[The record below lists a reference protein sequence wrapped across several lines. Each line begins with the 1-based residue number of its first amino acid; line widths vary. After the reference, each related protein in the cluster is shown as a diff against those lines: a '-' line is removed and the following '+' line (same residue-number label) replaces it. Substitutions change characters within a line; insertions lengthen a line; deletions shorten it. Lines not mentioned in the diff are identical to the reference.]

1 MGQVSIS
8 INERSYSIACGDGEE
23 AHLKELAAHINT
35 HVSELVSTVGQ
46 VGEMRLLLMASLM
59 VADELSDSKAKIK
72 ILEGD
77 IEQLTQ
83 TRIAALERSREAE
96 DMLGDAL
103 DTAARRIEDI
113 ARRIE
118 AA

>member
-1 MGQVSIS
+1 MGQVTVQ
-8 INERSYSIACGDGEE
+8 INDRTYTVACGDGEE
-23 AHLKELAAHINT
+23 AHLKELAAYINR
-35 HVSELVSTVGQ
+35 HVTDLAREVGQ
-46 VGEMRLLLMASLM
+46 VGETRLLLMASLL
-59 VADELSDSKAKIK
+59 VSDELSDARAKIRV
-72 ILEGD
+72 LEAD

-83 TRIAALERSREAE
+83 ARIAALERSREAE
-96 DMLGDAL
+96 DLLGDML

>member
-1 MGQVSIS
+1 MGQVTVQ
-8 INERSYSIACGDGEE
+8 INDRAYTVACGDGEE
-23 AHLKELAAHINT
+23 AHLRDLAAHIGQ
-35 HVSELVSTVGQ
+35 HVSDLASEVGQ
-46 VGEMRLLLMASLM
+46 VGETRLLLMASLLIS
-59 VADELSDSKAKIK
+59 DELFDAKARIAV
-72 ILEGD
+72 LEAD

-96 DMLGDAL
+96 DLLGDML

>member
-1 MGQVSIS
+1 MGQVTVN
-8 INERSYSIACGDGEE
+8 INDRSYVIACGDGEE
-23 AHLKELAAHINT
+23 AHLKDLAAHINLRVT
-35 HVSELVSTVGQ
+35 DLSREVGQ
-46 VGEMRLLLMASLM
+46 IGEARLMLMASLL
-59 VADELSDSKAKIK
+59 VADELSEALAKVK
-72 ILEGD
+72 VLEAD

-96 DMLGDAL
+96 DLLGDVL
-103 DTAARRIEDI
+103 DSAARRIEDI

>member
-1 MGQVSIS
+1 MGQVTVQ
-8 INERSYSIACGDGEE
+8 INERAYTVACGDGEE
-23 AHLKELAAHINT
+23 AHLKDLAAHINL
-35 HVSELVSTVGQ
+35 HVTDLSREVGQ
-46 VGEMRLLLMASLM
+46 VGETRLLLMASLL
-59 VADELSDSKAKIK
+59 VADELSDALAKVK
-72 ILEGD
+72 MLEAD

-96 DMLGDAL
+96 DLLGDVL
-103 DTAARRIEDI
+103 DSAARRIEDI

>member
-1 MGQVSIS
+1 MGQVTVQ
-8 INERSYSIACGDGEE
+8 INDRAYVIACGDGEE
-23 AHLKELAAHINT
+23 AHLKDLAAHINLRVT
-35 HVSELVSTVGQ
+35 DLSREVGQ
-46 VGEMRLLLMASLM
+46 IGEARLLLMASLL
-59 VADELSDSKAKIK
+59 VADELSEALAKVK
-72 ILEGD
+72 VLEAD

-96 DMLGDAL
+96 DLLGDVL
-103 DTAARRIEDI
+103 DSAARRIEDI